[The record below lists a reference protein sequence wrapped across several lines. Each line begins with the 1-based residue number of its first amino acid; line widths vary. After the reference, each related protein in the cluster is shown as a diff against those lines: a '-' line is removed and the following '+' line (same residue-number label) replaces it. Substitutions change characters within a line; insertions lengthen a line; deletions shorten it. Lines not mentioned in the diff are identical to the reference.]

1 MEKIDIS
8 IIVPVYNAEK
18 TIEKCLNSLL
28 TQKDVKLEIICI
40 NDGSEDNTLNILKTY
55 ENKYNNIV
63 VVSQQNKG
71 VSKTRNL
78 GIDIA
83 KGDYI
88 MFVDADDFLK
98 ENSLRTIDLSEQLD
112 LYKFGYAYSYKNV
125 YQENS
130 FGNRK
135 IVINENNCNQVFVDV
150 MNNINENM
158 VWAQLYKREILD
170 GIRFDTNI
178 FYAEDILFNSYVL
191 RKIKTLEYIDS
202 IIYFYE
208 RQDTSVTNNFTY
220 EIVKNKVLN
229 ICTVFAEIIEKNP
242 SVQKELEIKSIREAL
257 PQIIMMSETKY
268 NFIEESNYLQQ
279 VFKNIKPNDIPEL
292 RYKIG
297 YSLLS
302 KKHYKL
308 FKVYSKL
315 YVFLKKVKKRS

>member
-8 IIVPVYNAEK
+8 IIVPAYNAEK

-28 TQKDVKLEIICI
+28 TQNGVKLEIICI
-40 NDGSEDNTLNILKTY
+40 NDGSEDDTLNILKSY
-55 ENKYNNIV
+55 ENRYNNIV

-83 KGDYI
+83 KGNYI

-98 ENSLRTIDLSEQLD
+98 EDSLCRIDLSEQLD

-130 FGNRK
+130 FENKK
-135 IVINENNCNQVFVDV
+135 IVIDESNCNKVFVDV
-150 MNNINENM
+150 MNNIKENM
-158 VWAQLYKREILD
+158 VWGQLYKREILD
-170 GIRFDTNI
+170 DIRFDSNI

-229 ICTVFAEIIEKNP
+229 ICDVFAEIIKENP

-268 NFIEESNYLQQ
+268 NFIEESDYLQQ

-297 YSLLS
+297 YSLLA
-302 KKHYKL
+302 KKRYKL
-308 FKVYSKL
+308 FKIYCKL
-315 YVFLKKVKKRS
+315 YAFLKKVKKRS

>member
-28 TQKDVKLEIICI
+28 TQKDVNLEIICI

-55 ENKYNNIV
+55 ENKYDNIV

-98 ENSLRTIDLSEQLD
+98 EDSLCTIDLSEQLD

-135 IVINENNCNQVFVDV
+135 IVIDENNCNKVFVDV

-170 GIRFDTNI
+170 GIRFDTDI

-191 RKIKTLEYIDS
+191 RKIKTLKYIDS

-229 ICTVFAEIIEKNP
+229 ICTVFVEIIEKNP
-242 SVQKELEIKSIREAL
+242 NVQKELEIKSIREAV

>member
-8 IIVPVYNAEK
+8 IIVPAYNAEK
-18 TIEKCLNSLL
+18 TIGKCLNSLL

-55 ENKYNNIV
+55 ENKYTNIV

-98 ENSLRTIDLSEQLD
+98 ENSLCTIDLSEQLD

-135 IVINENNCNQVFVDV
+135 IVIDENNCNQVFIDV

-242 SVQKELEIKSIREAL
+242 SLQRELEIKSIREAL

-268 NFIEESNYLQQ
+268 NFIEESDYLQQ
-279 VFKNIKPNDIPEL
+279 VLKNIKPNDIPEL

-297 YSLLS
+297 YSLLA